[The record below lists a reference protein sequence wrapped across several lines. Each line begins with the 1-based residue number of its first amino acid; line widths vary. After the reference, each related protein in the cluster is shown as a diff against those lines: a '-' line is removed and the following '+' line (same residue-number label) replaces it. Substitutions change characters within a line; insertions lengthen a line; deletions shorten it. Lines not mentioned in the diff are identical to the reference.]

1 MKRTQYFA
9 FILICILGI
18 ILLYATFNRGIKS
31 IDFETYTGE
40 RIKVNL
46 LTGNDKELKV
56 KNSGFAVT
64 KDQQEIV
71 EGVFISIDEFQS
83 FKELVNN
90 KADIERL
97 NLNVIE
103 NNDIE
108 ILYWTYIASAD
119 DNSML
124 PDVTYIKL
132 ITNKTAVIC
141 HSSLT
146 LEDAKVGFN
155 CLGFMLMEN
164 IDIEPPAINNG

>member
-1 MKRTQYFA
+1 MKRTRYFV
-9 FILICILGI
+9 FISICILVI

-31 IDFETYTGE
+31 IDFDTYTGE

-56 KNSGFAVT
+56 KNSGFAVY
-64 KDQQEIV
+64 KDQQEVV
-71 EGVFISIDEFQS
+71 EGVFVSIDEFNS

-90 KADIERL
+90 QEDVKRL

-103 NNDIE
+103 NNDTE

-119 DNSML
+119 NNSMM